1 VSAIFHSPF
10 VRFCPD
16 FRCKLPVYRRV
27 GKHVVRGGAI
37 VRSYFIGMVPM
48 IKRYSDHAA
57 NERTFLAWVR
67 TAIAVM
73 AFGFVIERFDLFL
86 QVIAPQTAQR
96 QISPHGQ
103 IFANAAG
110 LAFIAIG
117 VAMIA
122 ISALRF
128 VRITKDIESD
138 NEVPGAGERV
148 DVGLAVLIGLL
159 GVSLFLYLSRAVLPA
174 I

>member
-1 VSAIFHSPF
+1 
-10 VRFCPD
+10 
-16 FRCKLPVYRRV
+16 
-27 GKHVVRGGAI
+27 
-37 VRSYFIGMVPM
+37 M

-73 AFGFVIERFDLFL
+73 AFGFVIERFDLFI
-86 QVIAPQTAQR
+86 QVVAPQITQR

-103 IFANAAG
+103 IFANVAG

-117 VAMIA
+117 VAMIVIA
-122 ISALRF
+122 GLRF
-128 VRITKDIESD
+128 VRTAKDIEND
-138 NEVPGAGERV
+138 NEVPGAGTRF